1 MDQGVGGAGNGCGR
15 AAPPTPA
22 PEGISR
28 GMEMGLVV
36 NHCCV
41 SSSL

>member
-1 MDQGVGGAGNGCGR
+1 MDHDVGGAENGCGR
-15 AAPPTPA
+15 AAPPTPTR
-22 PEGISR
+22 EGISQ
-28 GMEMGLVV
+28 GMEMGLLV